1 MFFVIGFLVVIG
13 SVLGGYMPHGD
24 IGVLNQPLEVLII
37 FGAAT
42 GAYIISNPKP
52 VLGATLKHLGRV
64 FKGPP
69 HTKAAYLEL
78 LVLLYSIFWLSKA
91 KGMLALEQH
100 IEKPDESALFS
111 AFPSFLAKDAA
122 VEFICDYLRLMT
134 MGTDNP
140 HEMEALIDEDIESQK
155 HEGQAVSHAIVA
167 MSDALP
173 AFGIVAAVL
182 GVIVTMSSITEP
194 PEVLGTLIGG
204 ALVGTFLGVLL
215 AYGLVGPIGKSLGA
229 YGEADVKYYQ
239 VMKAGLLAHMAGYA
253 PAVSVE
259 FARKNLLHH
268 DRPTFQELEEA
279 VQGAPQVS

>member
-1 MFFVIGFLVVIG
+1 MFFLIGFVVVIG
-13 SVLGGYMPHGD
+13 SVLGGYLPHGD

-52 VLGATLKHLGRV
+52 VLGATLKHLGRIL
-64 FKGPP
+64 KGPP
-69 HTKAAYLEL
+69 HKKSDYLEL
-78 LVLLYSIFWLSKA
+78 LVMLYSIFRLAKA

-111 AFPSFLAKDAA
+111 AFPSFLGKDEA

-140 HEMEALIDEDIESQK
+140 HEMEALIDEDIESHK
-155 HEGQAVSHAIVA
+155 HEGHAVSHAITN

-215 AYGLVGPIGKSLGA
+215 AYGLIGPIGKSLAGYA
-229 YGEADVKYYQ
+229 DADVKYYQ
-239 VMKAGLLAHMAGYA
+239 CMKAGLLAHMSGYA

-259 FARKNLLHH
+259 FARKTLHHH

-279 VQGAPQVS
+279 VQAAPQVS